1 MRGVFRIR
9 IDKTEWVKESDII
22 AAGAWGFLSF
32 EHLQGPGKTKAPGDS
47 SINLRLAYK
56 PEQFGC

>member
-22 AAGAWGFLSF
+22 AAGAWGYLPQAWTPKADR
-32 EHLQGPGKTKAPGDS
+32 EKPQLTLRVLQDA
-47 SINLRLAYK
+47 
-56 PEQFGC
+56 